1 MLKIVTDVADR
12 DDLRRML
19 DDLVSE
25 GARRMLM
32 AGSKRRSPL
41 TSSPVRSWSMSEGIG
56 WWYATAELGS
66 GRW

>member
-25 GARRMLM
+25 GARRC
-32 AGSKRRSPL
+32 
-41 TSSPVRSWSMSEGIG
+41 
-56 WWYATAELGS
+56 
-66 GRW
+66 

>member
-25 GARRMLM
+25 GAAADADGGL
-32 AGSKRRSPL
+32 
-41 TSSPVRSWSMSEGIG
+41 E
-56 WWYATAELGS
+56 AEVAAYVES
-66 GRW
+66 CEVVGR